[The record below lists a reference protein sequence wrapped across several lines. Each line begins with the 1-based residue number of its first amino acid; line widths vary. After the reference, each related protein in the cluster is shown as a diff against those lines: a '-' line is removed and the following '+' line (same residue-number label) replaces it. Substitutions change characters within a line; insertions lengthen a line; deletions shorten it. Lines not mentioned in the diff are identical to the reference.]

1 MPMARPMFKR
11 WRQAATGLLA
21 AAALGLAPAMALAI
35 EWTVTPG
42 QSQVLFEYTRN
53 GQPAEGRFTRFAGG
67 GLFDS
72 GAPGEATLE
81 LRIESKS
88 IDLDDTMSSAFATS
102 AEWFDAANHPHVI
115 YRLLSLTPEGGDSY
129 RAAGELTIRGK
140 TRPIETKITL
150 IIGAGEAHA
159 SGSLTLDRMDYW
171 LGIGPSAL
179 FVDIGREVAVRF
191 DLTAHPAR

>member
-1 MPMARPMFKR
+1 MARPTIKL
-11 WRQAATGLLA
+11 WRQAATGLLV
-21 AAALGLAPAMALAI
+21 AAALGLTPAMALAI
-35 EWTVTPG
+35 EWTVAPG

-53 GQPAEGRFTRFAGG
+53 DQPAEGRFTRFAGG
-67 GLFDS
+67 GVFDS

-102 AEWFDAANHPHVI
+102 AEWFDAANHPLIV

-129 RAAGELTIRGK
+129 RAAGELTIRGR
-140 TRPIETKITL
+140 TRPIETTITL
-150 IIGAGEAHA
+150 AIGTGEAHA
-159 SGSLTLDRMDYW
+159 SGILTLDRKDYW

-179 FVDIGREVAVRF
+179 FVNIGREVAVRF
-191 DLTAHPAR
+191 ELTAHPVR